1 MLNAIA
7 CQSLIAVLVAAALA
21 GCDVEGASRAQ
32 SPPGVEWRLT
42 RDGVAAVDA
51 ASGKINA
58 QIALPGWVWVKDAY
72 ACAPVVARGPQ
83 GEAVITSNVT
93 STLWRV
99 DPRSFQVSVHELAG
113 VEDRGIEF
121 GFSGLAYSAEQGAFF
136 AVGTVPN
143 SVWRIDPEL
152 RRAQKISVSEPIQPR
167 CGEAPRVVAHKPSR
181 VVSLCIAGT
190 TLNLAADQRTGYV
203 NGRPC

>member
-7 CQSLIAVLVAAALA
+7 SRRLIAALMAAALE
-21 GCDVEGASRAQ
+21 GCEVEGASRAQ
-32 SPPGVEWRLT
+32 PLPDVEWRLT
-42 RDGVAAVDA
+42 RAGVEAVDP

-58 QIALPGWVWVKDAY
+58 QVTLPGWLWVEATR
-72 ACAPVVARGPQ
+72 ACPPVVARGPR

-113 VEDRGIEF
+113 AEDRGIEF

-136 AVGTVPN
+136 AIGTVPD
-143 SVWRIDPEL
+143 SVWRIDPDL
-152 RRAQKISVSEPIQPR
+152 RRAQKIALSEPIRPR
-167 CGEAPRVVAHKPSR
+167 CGAAPRVVAQRPSR